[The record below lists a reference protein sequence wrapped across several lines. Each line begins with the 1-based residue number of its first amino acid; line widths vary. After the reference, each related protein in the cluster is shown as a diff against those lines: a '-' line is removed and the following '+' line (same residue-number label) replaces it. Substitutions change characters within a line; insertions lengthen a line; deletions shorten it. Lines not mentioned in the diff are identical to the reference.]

1 MYQWVRT
8 AAVREN
14 RIDGILA
21 VIPTLFALAMPFR
34 AVNPIV

>member
-1 MYQWVRT
+1 MYQWVWT

-14 RIDGILA
+14 RIDGMMA

-34 AVNPIV
+34 AVNPMV

>member
-14 RIDGILA
+14 RIDGIMV
-21 VIPTLFALAMPFR
+21 VIPALFALAIPFR
-34 AVNPIV
+34 AVNPTV